1 MPRPIARS
9 LCLLLFVAA
18 VGAVP
23 PAWAQTNGTGSV
35 HEGWYGKVGVGLSDY
50 TGDFPIQNTGHPLDF
65 QEVSRGSGAPFLF
78 DGELGYQWSPN
89 WGLAVG
95 LQGGNYPTVG
105 YAGPVEDSWRYT
117 PRLSGRYTFGTPRE
131 SAVSFYLDLGANVT
145 FGGDDPPTRLG
156 YGPSVGGGATI
167 PLTNAVAFYVESRFN
182 FTLPDD
188 AIDGAADLGDRP
200 GRVTPKT
207 NDPAGSSTGPF
218 DSVNQ
223 LLGFGLKVSLTTPV
237 PPQVLSLDV
246 PATARTGRPVTVA
259 ASLNDEE
266 ADTPLSLRWD
276 FGDGTTGA
284 GITADHVY
292 NRPGTYTVTVTA
304 RNDAGTARR
313 SASIDVTP
321 PPQPAQIA
329 SVAATPNPVDAG
341 ATVRFESDVQGDTPV
356 AREWRFGDGGTATG
370 TAPTHTYEEPGTYT
384 ARLQA
389 SNDAGTDART
399 VTVQVERARP
409 AVCTTIREFNA
420 AYFDPGTSMLTDEAQ
435 ARLQEN
441 AEVLAQCPG
450 LRVRVEA
457 FAAPGEPRP
466 QALSADRA
474 AAVARFYEDQGVPAR
489 RIEAEGQGAVESV
502 TTKKG
507 ASRQYRRADSL
518 PQPADGAE

>member
-1 MPRPIARS
+1 MARS
-9 LCLLLFVAA
+9 LLRLASFLALAAALGTAPLVRAQSEDVAD
-18 VGAVP
+18 V
-23 PAWAQTNGTGSV
+23 N
-35 HEGWYGKVGVGLSDY
+35 EGFYGKVGVGLSDY

-65 QEVSRGSGAPFLF
+65 QELSRGSGVPFLF
-78 DGELGYQWSPN
+78 DGELGYQLSPN

-105 YAGPVEDSWRYT
+105 YAGPVDDSWRYT
-117 PRLSGRYTFGTPRE
+117 PRLLGRYTFGTPRQ

-200 GRVTPKT
+200 GRVTSKT

-266 ADTPLSLRWD
+266 ADTPLSLRWN
-276 FGDGTTGA
+276 FGDGTTGT
-284 GITADHVY
+284 GITADHAY

-313 SASIDVTP
+313 SASIEVRP
-321 PPQPAQIA
+321 PPQPARIA
-329 SVAATPNPVDAG
+329 SVTATPNPVDAG
-341 ATVRFESDVQGDTPV
+341 ATVRFESDVEGDAPV
-356 AREWRFGDGGTATG
+356 SLAWRFGDGRTATG
-370 TAPTHTYEEPGTYT
+370 TAPTHTYETAGTYT

-420 AYFDPGTSMLTDEAQ
+420 AYFGRGTSTLTDEAQ

-466 QALSADRA
+466 EALSADRA
-474 AAVARFYEDQGVPAR
+474 AAVERFYEAQGVPAR
-489 RIEAEGQGAVESV
+489 RIEAEGQGAVEGI

-507 ASRQYRRADSL
+507 AARQYRRADSL
-518 PQPADGAE
+518 PQPTGGTE